1 MHNFKSITVS
11 VALLIL
17 ALPVHAQTLKGSA
30 SSVERQYKT
39 ALAYGYGFIETSS
52 SISRYVNAGELLK
65 VQPNRYMEL
74 HDVSYPYAREGVK
87 LFLDRL
93 SPQYHNACGEKLVVT
108 SLARPQDRQPA
119 NSVSNSVHPAGMA
132 VDLRIPSKSRCRS
145 WLEQTLL
152 SLEAADVL
160 DVTRERN
167 PPHYHVAVFTQSYKS
182 YVASRTQNSHEYVV
196 RPGDSLWVIAAR
208 TGTDHTDR
216 KQQPDQ
222 RGKLFRRQHH
232 PFRGHSS
239 RASRRHPVAAGKP
252 VRYQRQPDP
261 ERQRSERYPVKGWTG
276 TAHQRSCPEAVGRRI
291 RAPLA
296 LHFGSIVRGM
306 PSIPR
311 ERASTRQLWAILRG
325 P

>member
-11 VALLIL
+11 AALLIL
-17 ALPVHAQTLKGSA
+17 ALPVHAQTLKGSP

-52 SISRYVNAGELLK
+52 SISHYVNAGELLK

-208 TGTDHTDR
+208 TGTSVAQLRRANGLSSDLINVGQKLTIPTESSSLTSVASFSEVSTTLSEVTHRVRRGDTLWR
-216 KQQPDQ
+216 LANQYGTSVNQIQ
-222 RGKLFRRQHH
+222 RDNGLSGTQLKVGQELRISGVALKL
-232 PFRGHSS
+232 
-239 RASRRHPVAAGKP
+239 
-252 VRYQRQPDP
+252 
-261 ERQRSERYPVKGWTG
+261 
-276 TAHQRSCPEAVGRRI
+276 
-291 RAPLA
+291 
-296 LHFGSIVRGM
+296 
-306 PSIPR
+306 
-311 ERASTRQLWAILRG
+311 
-325 P
+325 